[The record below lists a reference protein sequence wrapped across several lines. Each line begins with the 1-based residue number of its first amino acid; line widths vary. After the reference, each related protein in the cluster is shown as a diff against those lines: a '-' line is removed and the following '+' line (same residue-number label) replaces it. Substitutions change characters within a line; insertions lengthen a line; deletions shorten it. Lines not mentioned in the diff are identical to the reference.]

1 MEIWVTGLP
10 ATVALSAVVVIA
22 YVFGRRSAKVGRDDA
37 SEPRREMR
45 RAKAVIREM
54 EVVCQDVRRDLA
66 THHASVV
73 DFKQRIA
80 ELNDSPDEE
89 TFLQLCKEAERLLKP
104 TVRLANQIAK
114 AYDGIR
120 RQTNHLLTFTKVR
133 TDPLTGLG
141 NRQALEEALDKMLA
155 MLTRYGT
162 QFSLA
167 IFDVDQLKSINDEH
181 GHACGDRILQS
192 IARTLE
198 DHVRDADTVVR
209 YGGEEFVVLLPETDV
224 HGACGFAQRVGRAV
238 ERAAGVP
245 VTITTGVAQAVD
257 GDTSRTLLSRAD
269 SALYCAKSAGRNR
282 VFRHTGTLIEPAVEW
297 GQVGDDDGAGTG
309 EAEQAAA
316 TAGGVVF
323 DTAAGPDAAGV
334 ACSA

>member
-1 MEIWVTGLP
+1 MEIWVSGLP

-22 YVFGRRSAKVGRDDA
+22 YVFGRRSAKVRQDDG

-54 EVVCQDVRRDLA
+54 ETVCQDIRRNLA

-80 ELNDSPDEE
+80 ELNEARDED
-89 TFLQLCKEAERLLKP
+89 TFRQLCKEAERLLKP
-104 TVRLANQIAK
+104 TVRLANQIAH

-120 RQTNHLLTFTKVR
+120 RQTNDLMTFTKVR

-141 NRQALEEALDKMLA
+141 NRQALEEALEKMLA
-155 MLTRYGT
+155 MLARYGT

-167 IFDVDQLKSINDEH
+167 IIDVDQLKSINDEQ
-181 GHACGDRILQS
+181 GHAHGDRVLQS

-198 DHVRDADTVVR
+198 DHVRDTDTVVR
-209 YGGEEFVVLLPETDV
+209 YGGEEFVVLLPETEV
-224 HGACGFAQRVGRAV
+224 HGACEFAQRIRGAV
-238 ERAAGVP
+238 EQAADVP
-245 VTITTGVAQAVD
+245 VTVTTGVARALD

-282 VFRHTGTLIEPAVEW
+282 VFCHTGTLIEPAEPRDNA
-297 GQVGDDDGAGTG
+297 GNEDGAGTG
-309 EAEQAAA
+309 EVKDATPGRCGKGDEKFLVETA
-316 TAGGVVF
+316 TA
-323 DTAAGPDAAGV
+323 
-334 ACSA
+334 